1 MLVSMLFGVYV
12 NDVPTPSH
20 HTELVLDADNTA
32 LIATFHS
39 PLLLV
44 RYLETYLNR
53 LELWLWDW
61 KIAISVLKSTVMLC
75 QDCKMHPKTQASPA
89 FQIQYNRLKQHG
101 TFG

>member
-1 MLVSMLFGVYV
+1 MLFGVYII
-12 NDVPTPSH
+12 DMPTPSH

-61 KIAISVLKSTVMLC
+61 KIAISILKSTVMLFA
-75 QDCKMHPKTQASPA
+75 KTAKC
-89 FQIQYNRLKQHG
+89 IQRPRPVQLFRSNRLKQHG